1 MSNDP
6 VRSNLAQPEGSPL
19 LSKSSIVSG
28 QQIRRIVL
36 EQAKRANVGHIGSAI
51 SVAEIIAVLY
61 SQVLRIVD
69 PEDNDR
75 DRFVLSKGHAA
86 LALYAALHLRGW
98 LSQEDLN
105 SYCGDGTLLGVH
117 PEHQLRG
124 IDFAT
129 GSLGQGLS
137 MAVGAAMA
145 ARLQG
150 STRRAFALVSD
161 GECNE
166 GSLWEAVM
174 FAAHHNLSN
183 MVTIVDLNGQ
193 QALGYTEQVLSLTPL
208 AARWRAFGWDVHEVD
223 GHNVAMLNETIAGLD
238 TKTGPPHV
246 LIAHTV
252 FGKGVSFMERQIK
265 WHYLPMSDIEYQQ
278 ALSEIGRLS

>member
-6 VRSNLAQPEGSPL
+6 LRAKLAHSEGKSL
-19 LSKSSIVSG
+19 LPNSLTFSG

-69 PEDNDR
+69 PEDHDR

-98 LSQEDLN
+98 LSREDLN

-183 MVTIVDLNGQ
+183 LVTIVDLNGQ
-193 QALGYTEQVLSLTPL
+193 QALGYTDQVLSLTPL

-223 GHNVAMLNETIAGLD
+223 GHNESTLNETISDLD

-246 LIAHTV
+246 LIARTV